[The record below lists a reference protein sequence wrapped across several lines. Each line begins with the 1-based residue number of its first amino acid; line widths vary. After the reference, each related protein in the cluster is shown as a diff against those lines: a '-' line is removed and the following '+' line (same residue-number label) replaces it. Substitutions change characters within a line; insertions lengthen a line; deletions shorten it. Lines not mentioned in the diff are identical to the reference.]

1 MARGYDQVNYF
12 QFDFQIY
19 FLIKFEAGNTNRG
32 GVMKKKILQN
42 LLLLGA
48 LLLAVNTVFAGIP
61 VQPGDLSGFRTTP
74 AGSGISS
81 TGGYTEANG
90 GMRIEWS
97 INFDGTFWNY
107 TYTFTDKDESTL
119 SPDASHWILEISPE
133 VPFGDISDYI
143 FNVNATVETPPGG
156 NPWQADPLFP
166 NQIQQ
171 GANGGNPNLGTN
183 LYGIKFD
190 TGSEVVGGV
199 YTFKST
205 QPPVWGDFYIK

>member
-1 MARGYDQVNYF
+1 
-12 QFDFQIY
+12 
-19 FLIKFEAGNTNRG
+19 
-32 GVMKKKILQN
+32 MKKALFLN
-42 LLLLGA
+42 TLLIFVLLI
-48 LLLAVNTVFAGIP
+48 AVNTVSAGIP
-61 VQPGDLSGFRTTP
+61 VQPADYTGFRTTP
-74 AGSGISS
+74 PGSGVSA
-81 TGGYTEANG
+81 TNGYLEANG
-90 GMRIEWS
+90 GFRIEWS

-107 TYTFTDKDESTL
+107 TYTVLNKDETTL

-133 VPFGDISDYI
+133 VPFSNISDYI
-143 FNVNATVETPPGG
+143 FNANATVVTPPMG

-166 NQIQQ
+166 NQTQQ

-190 TGSEVVGGV
+190 TASNVVSGI